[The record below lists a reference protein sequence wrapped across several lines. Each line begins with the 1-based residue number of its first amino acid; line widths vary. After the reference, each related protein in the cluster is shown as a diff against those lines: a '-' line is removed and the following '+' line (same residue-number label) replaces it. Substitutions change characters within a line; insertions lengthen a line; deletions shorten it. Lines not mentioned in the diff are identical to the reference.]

1 MLEASELVERKENSI
16 KKMSN
21 GFSLKGESSR
31 SILKRGKE
39 PLVKE

>member
-1 MLEASELVERKENSI
+1 MLEANELGKRKKNSI
-16 KKMSN
+16 KKMSD